1 MNAYLRIY
9 TRVRKYVSTREGDTA
24 VPVKKDTSLSVIGCI
39 VLVCYILYVET
50 FSQGWAVVPVQCWS
64 RSRKA
69 MGLGPG
75 QGLIPTGQSGR
86 GEKSVPHSCPAEQAR
101 PGRKTAELSRSVS
114 FPSLVLA
121 LKIDMR

>member
-1 MNAYLRIY
+1 MNAYLQIY
-9 TRVRKYVSTREGDTA
+9 TPVRKYVSTREGDTA

-39 VLVCYILYVET
+39 VQVCINFS
-50 FSQGWAVVPVQCWS
+50 FSQGWAVVPGQCWS

-69 MGLGPG
+69 LGLGPG
-75 QGLIPTGQSGR
+75 PGLIPTGQSGR